1 MFYNVLNNCKYYTY
15 IIQNYINK
23 KHEWRLCMGSLES
36 MIVYLKCWLYCD
48 NVSSASS
55 CLHKDVKKLI
65 EDFLHNPDFN
75 ADDVDTDML
84 ERFTLD
90 C

>member
-1 MFYNVLNNCKYYTY
+1 MKYSRYRIDIVY
-15 IIQNYINK
+15 D
-23 KHEWRLCMGSLES
+23 
-36 MIVYLKCWLYCD
+36 IVYLKCWLYCD

-65 EDFLHNPDFN
+65 EDVLHNPDFN
-75 ADDVDTDML
+75 LNADDVDSTDML
-84 ERFTLD
+84 ERFAIN